1 MDRSYP
7 MSPFFPAWTNGAS
20 PTPTPIRAASNCQKP
35 VARPHAAVI
44 TLNAVS
50 DQVMMRARFATS
62 AMRRMFAEVLDAKIE
77 EHSPDA
83 NGLGL
88 RFVRLG
94 DHCVKLRQRYGGY
107 DTLLEPQV
115 VDAPGNILETPSQMH
130 QRGNHVGVEHVDHG
144 RRFLRGGL
152 SAASARSSVH
162 PG

>member
-62 AMRRMFAEVLDAKIE
+62 AMRRMFAEVLDAKIKQ
-77 EHSPDA
+77 HSPDA
-83 NGLGL
+83 NGLGM
-88 RFVRLG
+88 RFVRLCLDREFLG
-94 DHCVKLRQRYGGY
+94 QAYEIPNPVIGGR
-107 DTLLEPQV
+107 DVLV
-115 VDAPGNILETPSQMH
+115 S
-130 QRGNHVGVEHVDHG
+130 
-144 RRFLRGGL
+144 
-152 SAASARSSVH
+152 
-162 PG
+162 